1 MLSLT
6 NSICMPFPNILT
18 TEDDDVVMTG
28 TNCTHK
34 FHKHCAMVWM
44 TNHRRPKDHCP
55 YCRKEMM
62 TPEEMKKAALA
73 VLGEDRVNALASTVQ
88 GQQADENN
96 SAENDGRN
104 TSATDVPTPDIENDI
119 QVSL

>member
-1 MLSLT
+1 
-6 NSICMPFPNILT
+6 
-18 TEDDDVVMTG
+18 MTG

-62 TPEEMKKAALA
+62 TPEEMKKAALV
-73 VLGEDRVNALASTVQ
+73 VLGEERVNALAATGPG
-88 GQQADENN
+88 GQQVENN
-96 SAENDGRN
+96 NSTEENAGRY
-104 TSATDVPTPDIENDI
+104 TTATDVPTPDIENDI

>member
-1 MLSLT
+1 
-6 NSICMPFPNILT
+6 
-18 TEDDDVVMTG
+18 MTG

-62 TPEEMKKAALA
+62 TADEMKKAAVD
-73 VLGEDRVNALASTVQ
+73 VLGEDRVSELAANVQREGTNNA
-88 GQQADENN
+88 ENN
-96 SAENDGRN
+96 AV
-104 TSATDVPTPDIENDI
+104 ATDTPVPDIENDI